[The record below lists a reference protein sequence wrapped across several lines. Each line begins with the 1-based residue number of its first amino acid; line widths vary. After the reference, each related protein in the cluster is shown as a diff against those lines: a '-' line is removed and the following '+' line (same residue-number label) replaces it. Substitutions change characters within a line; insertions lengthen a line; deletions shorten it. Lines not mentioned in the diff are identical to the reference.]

1 MTRVLLGVS
10 ILIALALLIPKLLR
24 ERGDGA
30 GAMRPTGSAVVTD
43 PTTPPGTD
51 RASDAPLPSVG
62 STSAVKSTANG
73 EAGSSASG
81 GSGDAPSPA
90 STSATSTSASTST
103 PATSTSSPK
112 RAASVARPASPRF
125 VSPIDQL
132 PEGPLYR
139 TAIAA
144 LDVGKTAQ
152 AKKAQEEL
160 MAMTQ
165 RPVLAQ
171 AIDGFALA
179 KQGQFDEAIAI
190 AQEVSK
196 VPVMRGEAYLIAGE
210 AFFKKGLWVDAI
222 GAFEGAV
229 ETEPNNPRP
238 HRWLGMIHYDLGA
251 MYEAVRHLRE
261 VAKLDPSDLAALR
274 LAGLIH
280 RDYEKFEEAIADYE
294 GVLGR
299 GLPDETELKVKL
311 ELADSYRQL
320 KRPEEALAAIADCP
334 ETADVLAIRGAC
346 KESAGETDEGLRLA
360 SRAIELDP
368 RHELANLVT
377 GRLHMAN
384 QSWPEAI
391 AALKVAL
398 DVDPTDHATRY
409 LLGRALVLSGD
420 RDAGEAELAQA
431 ERLKGISLKLSELHL
446 EALAKPQDAAV
457 RMKMGALAEG
467 LGRPQTALNWYRA
480 ALSLD
485 GSLQTASDA
494 IRRLSPKPQ

>member
-1 MTRVLLGVS
+1 LLGVS
-10 ILIALALLIPKLLR
+10 ILITLALLIPTLLR

-51 RASDAPLPSVG
+51 RASDAPTDSV
-62 STSAVKSTANG
+62 TSTASG
-73 EAGSSASG
+73 EAGSSDSG

-160 MAMTQ
+160 KAMTQ

-210 AFFKKGLWVDAI
+210 AFFKRGLWVDAI

-299 GLPDETELKVKL
+299 GLPEETELKVRL

-334 ETADVLAIRGAC
+334 ETAGVLAIRGAC

-368 RHELANLVT
+368 RHELANLVA

-457 RMKMGALAEG
+457 RMKMGELAEE

-485 GSLQTASDA
+485 GSSQTAADA
-494 IRRLSPKPQ
+494 IRRLSPKTQ

>member
-1 MTRVLLGVS
+1 LLGVS

-90 STSATSTSASTST
+90 STSATSTPATST
-103 PATSTSSPK
+103 PATSTSLPK

-160 MAMTQ
+160 KAMTQ

-334 ETADVLAIRGAC
+334 ETADVLAIRSAC

-368 RHELANLVT
+368 RHELANLVA

-409 LLGRALVLSGD
+409 LLGRAHVLSGD

-457 RMKMGALAEG
+457 RLQMGKLAEE

-480 ALSLD
+480 AISLD
-485 GSLQTASDA
+485 GSSQTAADA
-494 IRRLSPKPQ
+494 IRRLSPKTQ

>member
-1 MTRVLLGVS
+1 LLGVS

-62 STSAVKSTANG
+62 STSTVKSTANV

-299 GLPDETELKVKL
+299 GLPDETELKVRL

-368 RHELANLVT
+368 RHELANLVA

-457 RMKMGALAEG
+457 RLQMGKLAEE

-485 GSLQTASDA
+485 GSSQTAADA
-494 IRRLSPKPQ
+494 IRRLSPNTQ